1 MYLASAGRLYSV
13 NYLYSILLCLCVQDL
28 VVSLQILMSIYV
40 QRKSSEEEFSRYVY
54 DCGVMD
60 AFRAALICLY
70 ELPIKP
76 LNLEEY
82 FAEFLESQAH
92 DLIELSILRAEL
104 GYKRAEVSHFFSDS
118 CSLPCI

>member
-13 NYLYSILLCLCVQDL
+13 KNPFSHSCFLTCSNFNKYYHNRK
-28 VVSLQILMSIYV
+28 

-82 FAEFLESQAH
+82 FAEFLESHAH

-104 GYKRAEVSHFFSDS
+104 GHKRAEVS
-118 CSLPCI
+118 